1 MEILKAMF
9 SLNLITVIIWVLGLI
24 TGLMLFFTRKS
35 IQKLE
40 KTVHPQNDIRN
51 GIQANIALTDN
62 LCKKLS
68 DFSSRASSGYSF
80 FTNFTAVFPL
90 LGILGTVVSL
100 MEMST
105 ENLQDSFSSALATT
119 CWGLIFAIIFKCFD
133 ASISARLD
141 RALDEADYLIH
152 EHDKEK
158 RAAQ

>member
-9 SLNLITVIIWVLGLI
+9 SLNLITCLIWILGLA
-24 TGLMLFFTRKS
+24 TGFMLFFTRKS

-51 GIQANIALTDN
+51 GIQANMALTDN
-62 LCKKLS
+62 VCKKLS
-68 DFSSRASSGYSF
+68 DFSSKASGGYAF

-100 MEMST
+100 MQMST

-119 CWGLIFAIIFKCFD
+119 CWGLIFAIVFKCID
-133 ASISARLD
+133 SSVSARLD

-158 RAAQ
+158 RAAR